1 MGSREKLLHAPAEH
15 RWGDR
20 EGRGGNNT
28 ENKKGIGGEML
39 LSVVQHPG
47 REKTFADA
55 SSVKDEGGENGTDC
69 FFRAGLFFFV
79 LEFPSCTPRWG
90 EGRVTYDFGFFLSP
104 VASKVWLSFSFL
116 CVGESGGILR
126 N

>member
-15 RWGDR
+15 RWRDR

-28 ENKKGIGGEML
+28 ENKKGIGGKML

-55 SSVKDEGGENGTDC
+55 SSVKDEGGENGTDFFFERDC
-69 FFRAGLFFFV
+69 FF
-79 LEFPSCTPRWG
+79 
-90 EGRVTYDFGFFLSP
+90 
-104 VASKVWLSFSFL
+104 
-116 CVGESGGILR
+116 CVGISIMHATLGRRESYL
-126 N
+126 